1 MIKAIFTNIKDEH
14 RYLEE
19 WLEYH
24 IRLGINKFILYED
37 EGSISHADIIE
48 KYNKVT
54 SIDFYDYVLKKDSEE
69 FKDFTCF
76 RHVCDN
82 YNNIDW
88 LIKLDPD
95 EYRVMPE
102 DNTIDDLLYNVDEK
116 YDQITLFWKIYNANG
131 FIEEPYHGKYS
142 LMDTYVDSI
151 DINNLATYFTSN
163 TSINNYTI
171 GKSFIRYK
179 RVLDNGFE
187 VCNGFPHWIL
197 PITETTMDGDSINVY
212 INHYMTKSF
221 QEFYERLSKK
231 GEYSKEF
238 HRKLGDFF
246 VLNPDMIDKIP
257 EIESKFNVDIFS
269 FETKVN

>member
-1 MIKAIFTNIKDEH
+1 MIKAIFTNIKNEH

-54 SIDFYDYVLKKDSEE
+54 NIDFYDYILKNDSEE

-76 RHVCDN
+76 KHVWDN
-82 YNNIDW
+82 YNDIDW

-95 EYRVMPE
+95 EYIVLP
-102 DNTIDDLLYNVDEK
+102 DNATIDDLLYNVDEQ
-116 YDQITLFWKIYNANG
+116 YDQITLFWKLYNANG
-131 FIEEPYHGKYS
+131 FINEPYHGKYS
-142 LMDTYVDSI
+142 LMDTYI
-151 DINNLATYFTSN
+151 DNIEPENLATYFSN
-163 TSINNYTI
+163 NVSVNNYEI

-179 RVLDNGFE
+179 KLMDEGFE
-187 VCNGFPHWIL
+187 VCPGFPHWIL
-197 PITETTMDGDSINVY
+197 PITESTLDGNSINVY
-212 INHYMTKSF
+212 INHYITKSF
-221 QEFYERLSKK
+221 EEFYDRLKNK
-231 GEYSKEF
+231 GEYNKDF
-238 HRKLGDFF
+238 YRRLGDFF
-246 VLNPDMIDKIP
+246 VLNPDMIEKIP
-257 EIESKFNVDIFS
+257 EIESKFNVDVFS